1 MYPVDLEN
9 CGILFCHF
17 PGLETTG
24 MESPGN
30 FLKSSYKILRIYK
43 KMFSDGK
50 ENWFTNVGN
59 ERVYGEIE
67 ALEESIWVLETS
79 WKFVS
84 GKGSEPCI
92 SRTL

>member
-1 MYPVDLEN
+1 
-9 CGILFCHF
+9 
-17 PGLETTG
+17 
-24 MESPGN
+24 
-30 FLKSSYKILRIYK
+30 
-43 KMFSDGK
+43 MFSDRK

-79 WKFVS
+79 LKFVS

-92 SRTL
+92 SRKLKEKLIAFSMHWKWLIFFFLCEV